1 MVAFIVIWKEK
12 ISSFEISCEYF
23 LLRWNKRLLLL
34 NIWYLKLIKSP
45 GHLLEKYGKISP
57 KKFPDDKALMTRAFL
72 DDETLNDE

>member
-12 ISSFEISCEYF
+12 ISSFEISCGYF

-34 NIWYLKLIKSP
+34 NIWYLKLNKSP

-57 KKFPDDKALMTRAFL
+57 KKFPDDKGFL